1 MNAGTPHRKAGGRYL
16 IRLQGRLDPRWSAWF
31 DGMSVEFSDG
41 VTVLEGHLRDQA
53 ELHGLLATLRD
64 IGLPLLAVIPI
75 DAPPDHHNQN
85 GD

>member
-1 MNAGTPHRKAGGRYL
+1 
-16 IRLQGRLDPRWSAWF
+16 
-31 DGMSVEFSDG
+31 MSVEFSDG
-41 VTVLEGHLRDQA
+41 VTVLEGQLRDQA